1 MKKVILICI
10 MMLFASLVK
19 AQTMTDANG
28 GRIYRGNIAV
38 IVKESIFSYDQDGNF
53 VSNVSEHD
61 KSMLGALFNTVV
73 IKHLQDEGF
82 RIVNR
87 DNEAYNEVAKI
98 LAENKL
104 EDYLKGYSVQAKGLG
119 ADAILLV
126 DISLM
131 SKGREVEANFAYR
144 LMSVTNN
151 TCYPVNYHNRHVYS
165 NDAEFKAFIKLL
177 VDENSQF
184 FLNFMRT
191 QYPVMFSVESASGKK
206 ATLSAL
212 QPVGALKLEDKI
224 YFYEYSK
231 EKGTQDKT
239 MEYDVLDLVAVS
251 ESFELNKRGL
261 LAVKVDGEVK
271 KSDNMVVSLSEKMPL
286 VSEQILSLAYKELE
300 YDEKFFDGYAKKL
313 INQAIYGAIGA
324 NRQFRLIELNMID
337 AVRSE
342 RDLQKTEEFI
352 DGYTVEQFQ
361 SIGASYYVTVS
372 DFDIEG
378 TDVKFNVNMYD
389 VAANSLLKSVEC
401 TSSLQNIN
409 HNAKV
414 AMSRFFVIQAEILS
428 YEKKQID
435 LVAPFGIWAEVGQ
448 KFYLAM
454 VKEDKK
460 TGSFRRENIAEL
472 NYLQYRGM
480 AHSFIVREVLDEE
493 TMKNLKKYIGKAQ
506 FTILEVPGEI
516 SEETKNEKA
525 RNGGR
530 GGLGKFLNTVID
542 AAVVNAATENE
553 RMTGTVDNNSTT
565 NQSNSKVDDE
575 VKKMSNQ
582 LKNLRIGF

>member
-1 MKKVILICI
+1 MKKVILISI

-38 IVKESIFSYDQDGNF
+38 IVKESIFSLDQNGNF
-53 VSNVSEHD
+53 VSNVSEQD
-61 KSMLGALFNTVV
+61 RSMLGALFNTLVV
-73 IKHLQDEGF
+73 KHLQNEGF

-87 DNEAYNEVAKI
+87 DNEAYDEVAKI

-131 SKGREVEANFAYR
+131 SKGREVEANFSYR

-151 TCYPVNYHNRHVYS
+151 TCYPVNYHNKHEYS
-165 NDAEFKAFIKLL
+165 NEADFKAFMKQII
-177 VDENSQF
+177 DENNQF
-184 FLNFMRT
+184 FLDFMRT
-191 QYPVMFSVESASGKK
+191 QYPVMFSIESASGKK

-212 QPVGALKLEDKI
+212 QPVGALRYEDKI

-231 EKGTQDKT
+231 EKGKQDKT

-271 KSDNMVVSLSEKMPL
+271 KSDNIVVSLSEKMPL

-300 YDEKFFDGYAKKL
+300 YDEKSFDGYAKKL

-337 AVRSE
+337 AVKSE

-361 SIGASYYVTVS
+361 SVGASYYVTVS
-372 DFDIEG
+372 DFEIEG
-378 TDVKFNVNMYD
+378 TNVKFNVNMYD
-389 VAANSLLKSVEC
+389 IESNSLLKSVEC
-401 TSSLQNIN
+401 ASSLQNIN

-414 AMSRFFVIQAEILS
+414 AMSSFFVIQAEVLS

-435 LVAPFGIWAEVGQ
+435 IVAPFGIWADVGQ

-460 TGSFRRENIAEL
+460 TGAYRRENIAEL
-472 NYLQYRGM
+472 NYLRYRGM
-480 AHSFIVREVLDEE
+480 AHSFIVKEVLDEA

-525 RNGGR
+525 RNGKK

-553 RMTGTVDNNSTT
+553 RMNGAVDNNSTT